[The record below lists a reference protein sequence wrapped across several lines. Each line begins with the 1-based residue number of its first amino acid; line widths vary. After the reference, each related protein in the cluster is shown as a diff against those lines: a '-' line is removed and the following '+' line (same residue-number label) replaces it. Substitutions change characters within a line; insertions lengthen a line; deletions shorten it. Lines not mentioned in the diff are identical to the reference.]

1 MMVLYI
7 CVTHKFRMSKI
18 VFLILFLFSCN
29 ALLAQQ
35 TLPNISVIDV
45 SGKII
50 VSWKNEYKVPVSN
63 ISIQRS
69 YDSLNNFTS
78 ISSVLNP
85 ESKEN
90 GFADVDAPYDRM
102 YYRLFIAFDGGAYI
116 ITTAQKPSKDL
127 TTLIDTSD
135 GIKPWQRN
143 PLNDASLQTPPEGK
157 PGAVKDNYPSERM
170 YTYQDNSIII
180 RLRDVGIKK
189 YRILV
194 FDEAD
199 MKIFELTNLKDQLL
213 ILDKM
218 NFPHSGWYHFEIYD
232 QNGLVEK
239 NRFIVTKDSKKN

>member
-1 MMVLYI
+1 M
-7 CVTHKFRMSKI
+7 
-18 VFLILFLFSCN
+18 
-29 ALLAQQ
+29 LAQQ
-35 TLPNISVIDV
+35 TLPNISVINV
-45 SGKII
+45 GGKII
-50 VSWKNEYKVPVSN
+50 VSWKNEYTVPVSN

-102 YYRLFIAFDGGAYI
+102 YYRLFIAFEGGAYI

-127 TTLIDTSD
+127 TSLIDTS
-135 GIKPWQRN
+135 GGLQPWQKN
-143 PLNDASLQTPPEGK
+143 PLNDSSLQTPPENTG
-157 PGAVKDNYPSERM
+157 GIKDNYPSQRM

-180 RLRDVGIKK
+180 RLNDVGIKK
-189 YRILV
+189 YRIVV

-199 MKIFELTNLKDQLL
+199 KQIFELTNLKDRLL

-218 NFPHSGWYHFEIYD
+218 NFPHAGWYHFEIYD

-239 NRFIVTKDSKKN
+239 NRFMVTKDSKKN

>member
-1 MMVLYI
+1 MRNPDKL
-7 CVTHKFRMSKI
+7 RMSKI
-18 VFLILFLFSCN
+18 VFFITLLFTSN
-29 ALLAQQ
+29 SLLAQK
-35 TLPNISVIDV
+35 TLPDISVINV

-50 VSWKNEYKVPVSN
+50 VSWKNEYKIPVSN

-90 GFADVDAPYDRM
+90 GFADTDAPYDRM
-102 YYRLFIAFDGGAYI
+102 YYRLFIAFEGGAYI

-127 TTLIDTSD
+127 TSLIDTSES
-135 GIKPWQRN
+135 IKPWQKN
-143 PLNDASLQTPPEGK
+143 PLIDSSIQLPPDPNHPTVK
-157 PGAVKDNYPSERM
+157 KDNYPSERM

-180 RLRDVGIKK
+180 KLSDVEIKK

-199 MKIFELTNLKDQLL
+199 AKIFELTNLKDRVL

-239 NRFIVTKDSKKN
+239 NRFMVTRDSKKN

>member
-1 MMVLYI
+1 
-7 CVTHKFRMSKI
+7 MSKI
-18 VFLILFLFSCN
+18 VFLFLFLFSCN

-90 GFADVDAPYDRM
+90 GFADTDAPYDRM

-127 TTLIDTSD
+127 STLIDTSG

-143 PLNDASLQTPPEGK
+143 PLNDSSLQIPPDSK
-157 PGAVKDNYPSERM
+157 SNKDNYPSERM

-180 RLRDVGIKK
+180 RLSDVYLKK
-189 YRILV
+189 YRIVV
-194 FDEAD
+194 FDEAND
-199 MKIFELTNLKDQLL
+199 KIFELTNLRDQLL
-213 ILDKM
+213 ILDKV